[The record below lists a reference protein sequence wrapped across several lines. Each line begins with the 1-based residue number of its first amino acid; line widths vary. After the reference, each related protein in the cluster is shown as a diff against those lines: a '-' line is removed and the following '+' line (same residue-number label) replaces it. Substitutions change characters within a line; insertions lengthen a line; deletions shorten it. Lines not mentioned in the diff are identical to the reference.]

1 MGKLK
6 ATLLVVGGLWAIG
19 ASLPKDSTT
28 TPATPASASKPTVVA
43 VVPDVLDAETDEER
57 IAWIAEYKSVEQ
69 RALGKAKDIDSERR
83 AFEEIAIAAATANEK
98 LKALREELEGGV
110 ADKTTMVD
118 PIIQPVLAL
127 ETAELTRQKAGE
139 TDEERRLIAKYV
151 YTHSAMAT
159 N

>member
-28 TPATPASASKPTVVA
+28 TPATPASASKPAVVA

-69 RALGKAKDIDSERR
+69 RALGKAKDIDSER
-83 AFEEIAIAAATANEK
+83 AAATANEK
-98 LKALREELEGGV
+98 LKAQSLRV
-110 ADKTTMVD
+110 AA
-118 PIIQPVLAL
+118 QPPPSKPCACGLVP
-127 ETAELTRQKAGE
+127 K
-139 TDEERRLIAKYV
+139 
-151 YTHSAMAT
+151 
-159 N
+159 